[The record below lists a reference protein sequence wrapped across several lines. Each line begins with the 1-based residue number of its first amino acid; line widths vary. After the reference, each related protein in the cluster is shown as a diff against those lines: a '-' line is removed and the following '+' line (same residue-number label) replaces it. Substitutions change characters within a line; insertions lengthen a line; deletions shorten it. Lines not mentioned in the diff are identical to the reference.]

1 MAVITTLQAK
11 PLAHLRHDEILRRV
25 AATGAVG
32 VSELADFFGVSRETI
47 RRDLKLL
54 AEQGRLD
61 IVHGGAARREASEP
75 ALDLRA
81 SENAEGKEAIGRTAA
96 ALVEDGMVVLI
107 DSGTTTLAL
116 AHALAGKRDLTIC
129 TGSLAIAQLLCRNPS
144 MRIHVLGGELDP
156 NEEATTGI
164 DVLDAISRF
173 RVDVAF
179 IGGGGLSP
187 DGEVTEYSRVGAE
200 QRARMI
206 TAASSAYFLVD
217 HTKFGRLTPI
227 RIPEFHKAAGI
238 IVDTPPPG
246 AIREALIKKG
256 PNLIVA
262 EPW

>member
-1 MAVITTLQAK
+1 MITPLQAK
-11 PLAHLRHDEILRRV
+11 PLAHLRHDEILRRI
-25 AATGAVG
+25 ASTGAVS

-54 AEQGRLD
+54 AEQGHLD
-61 IVHGGAARREASEP
+61 IVHGGAARREANEP

-96 ALVEDGMVVLI
+96 TLVEDGMVVLI

-129 TGSLAIAQLLCRNPS
+129 TGSLVIAQLLCRNPG

-156 NEEATTGI
+156 SEQATTGI

-173 RVDVAF
+173 RVDLAF

-187 DGEVTEYSRVGAE
+187 DGEVTEYTRIGAE
-200 QRARMI
+200 QRARMVA
-206 TAASSAYFLVD
+206 TASAAYFLVD

-227 RIPEFHKAAGI
+227 RIPEFHRAAGV
-238 IVDTPPPG
+238 IVDATPPEP
-246 AIREALIKKG
+246 IRDSLIRKG
-256 PNLIVA
+256 LRLIVA
-262 EPW
+262 ESR